1 MLREE
6 LEGSIIRLSRSHG
19 WLKWRPTMAKTQAKI
34 QNFVFKCGE
43 VKLNITVGEN
53 LVTVFD
59 RSGCRMKINAKN
71 PIASLQGCTGYAEY
85 YGGEQIAKLAFK
97 FPSKATLNLEVF
109 RNPEKNILGPRVRQV

>member
-34 QNFVFKCGE
+34 QNFVFECEE
-43 VKLNITVGEN
+43 VKLNITVEEN

-59 RSGCRMKINAKN
+59 RSGCRMKINVDGH
-71 PIASLQGCTGYAEY
+71 I
-85 YGGEQIAKLAFK
+85 
-97 FPSKATLNLEVF
+97 
-109 RNPEKNILGPRVRQV
+109 